1 MTDDGKITPRAHKE
15 VPESSLG
22 EGWERWAGLHRA
34 TESLFNLHT
43 TIACFGVHRPWHLL
57 STKSGFH

>member
-43 TIACFGVHRPWHLL
+43 TIACFGVHRPP
-57 STKSGFH
+57 